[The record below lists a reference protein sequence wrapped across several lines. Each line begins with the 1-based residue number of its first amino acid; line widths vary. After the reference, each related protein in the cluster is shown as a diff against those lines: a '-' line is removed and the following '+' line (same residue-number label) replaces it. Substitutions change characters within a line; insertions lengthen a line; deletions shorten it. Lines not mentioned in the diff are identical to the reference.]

1 MNLIRYPR
9 SGSTLV
15 TLINCNTAYPMNNQ
29 IKWFEIPVNNL
40 NRAKQFY
47 NSILSC
53 NFQEIDSDDAKM
65 AVFQGNMDRYGA
77 TGCLVEY
84 NDVRPSVNGTVIYF
98 SCEDV
103 DRTLTLIEKSG
114 GKVLIPK
121 TDIGEYGYFAHFI
134 DSEGNRVA
142 LHSIR

>member
-1 MNLIRYPR
+1 
-9 SGSTLV
+9 
-15 TLINCNTAYPMNNQ
+15 MNNQ
-29 IKWFEIPVNNL
+29 INWFEIPVNNL
-40 NRAKQFY
+40 DRAKNFY
-47 NSILSC
+47 TTILSC

-84 NDVRPSVNGTVIYF
+84 SDVRPSVNGTVIYF
-98 SCEDV
+98 ACDDV
-103 DRTLTLIEKSG
+103 DKTLNLVERSG

-142 LHSIR
+142 LHSVKS

>member
-1 MNLIRYPR
+1 MR
-9 SGSTLV
+9 
-15 TLINCNTAYPMNNQ
+15 INIGNMNNQ
-29 IKWFEIPVNNL
+29 INWFEIPVNNL
-40 NRAKQFY
+40 DRAKNFY
-47 NSILSC
+47 TTILSC

-84 NDVRPSVNGTVIYF
+84 SDVRPSVNGTVIYF

-103 DRTLTLIEKSG
+103 DKTLNLVERSG

-142 LHSIR
+142 LHSVR